1 MYIQNSNYD
10 ANLLDLIFLTLS
22 GPNIREQNIF
32 IESEWLLVQF
42 VFLYLLADVSFSS
55 FFEKGPLI
63 LLRIGSRSKLWVV
76 LIGKIILNI
85 LVFLFIQIL
94 TVVLLGIFFFP
105 IRLSNN
111 ILATSRLL
119 RLNINNLYAV
129 FCMLLLLFLT
139 YITLALI
146 QNTMSIILK
155 SPIISLLFCCI
166 LQFFTLNSGKINVNL
181 MKWLPGNQSIVVRH
195 TLINPD
201 VVNFNISWSVFYNLF
216 FIVVLIII
224 GFLYIDKLDII

>member
-42 VFLYLLADVSFSS
+42 VFLYLLADISFSS

-94 TVVLLGIFFFP
+94 TVVLLGIFFSQ
-105 IRLSNN
+105 LH
-111 ILATSRLL
+111 
-119 RLNINNLYAV
+119 Y
-129 FCMLLLLFLT
+129 
-139 YITLALI
+139 
-146 QNTMSIILK
+146 
-155 SPIISLLFCCI
+155 
-166 LQFFTLNSGKINVNL
+166 
-181 MKWLPGNQSIVVRH
+181 
-195 TLINPD
+195 
-201 VVNFNISWSVFYNLF
+201 
-216 FIVVLIII
+216 LII
-224 GFLYIDKLDII
+224 F

>member
-63 LLRIGSRSKLWVV
+63 LLRIGSRAKLWAV

-85 LVFLFIQIL
+85 LLFLFIQIL
-94 TVVLLGIFFFP
+94 TIVSLGIFYFP
-105 IRLSNN
+105 IRWTNN
-111 ILATSRLL
+111 ILATSRLI
-119 RLNINNLYAV
+119 RVNINNLYAV
-129 FCMLLLLFLT
+129 FCMFLLLFLT

-155 SPIISLLFCCI
+155 SPIISLVFCCI
-166 LQFFTLNSGKINVNL
+166 LQFFTLNSGKINISL

-195 TLINPD
+195 TLINPN

-216 FIVVLIII
+216 FIIALVII